1 MPLIDLEV
9 GMTEED
15 DTFVSPVN
23 RQLQEEESNQ
33 RDGVGEDLGEGFEAT
48 ALMGGVRRAGDE
60 GQAALDQYNLDNPL
74 DREENSF
81 NRPGMTVGQMG
92 ATLSGIGAGIIGRSH
107 DSGEEFDKAEHVE
120 MLIEG
125 IPSNYHAEI
134 MDEPT
139 LEAAQRARARLLADF
154 ERTRIT
160 AMQFDGQISNVVG
173 SLVDVD
179 APLMLASGGMF
190 GAAKAARLAQI
201 ATRNRHVTGAV
212 QGISGGAQA
221 GLVVGAYDSLIRE
234 SSDEGMLITSV
245 LGGAALGVM
254 LGGIG
259 GDLSRS
265 IDATNQDYLK
275 RFAEDDPTITATDT
289 NTLTAAPA
297 EPLVMNDRI
306 TAAIAQRAADDR
318 AARQSAGRIA
328 NGVGPAD
335 DFAAGSAGA
344 GQRIPDHVREEYDA
358 AVAAGATDAELRAIA
373 GRAAPTRSETLVDPI
388 DRISPTTARI
398 IDHADETQ
406 LLTGAADRKAAD
418 MNWLERISLS
428 SWGAGVGSGF
438 QNRMATSGSV
448 VMNWLG
454 NHVYESASGLNRGEA
469 TSAGLMENYHKRIQS
484 HLLPVQSRMNTWA
497 QANGTTAFGSGYGV
511 SNAGKAAF
519 FREVMLERNARN
531 HGRTHSTDAN
541 VRGAADDFDRAATEA
556 LGIGRGR
563 DGEIAI
569 RGMDNVADNPHYT
582 PQPWNGAKIQAM
594 IASGRVTRDEIVAAV
609 AKGYRQSGMAAAKD
623 ADAVAEAVIRR
634 AQLNNADIDGSVHSL
649 LQADGQEFLRDAL
662 ESNGMSSVEID
673 GIMNRLVG
681 DAADRSKEGFAKS
694 RNEIDMSASIGTTD
708 DLQIVD
714 LLSNDLGGDWQR
726 YTRGLSGSAALAR
739 QGIDSKAARRE
750 VVTAIHAEQRALG
763 EDITPA
769 EELMAMFTHFDGG
782 ATKGWNSLVGGEPA
796 SAGAGVAGV
805 KRMVQLAWLNKL
817 GLVQLG
823 ETGAMMAQ
831 NGMASWMRRGPFARF
846 NAELKAGNEQLLR
859 DVSFLTGDIGQDHK
873 LFADHLN
880 LDEVSNF
887 DAPDLLSRFNKAT
900 SSAAFIQGY
909 TSLFNAVRSS
919 QQKTAALGVMDK
931 VMRTLRD
938 AQQRGEMLD
947 DGTMARMWG
956 DLGLSNDTLMRLDEL
971 IADGTIEF
979 SPEGFVNRL
988 HADRWDSDLQNI
1000 VGVSITR
1007 NINQVVQKSMA
1018 GEQDALMH
1026 TLLGSLLTHLK
1037 TFPMQATQK
1046 QFVRHFRHNDPQAYA
1061 ALMFGFGTALTAS
1074 MIRAQVDGRD
1084 MTAEEHAKRA
1094 FGYSNMTGFIP
1105 MAYDPLMTMMGLD
1118 DKRFNQYGPHAEVS
1132 VPALSWINDAMRT
1145 PGALAK
1151 SVAGTA
1157 DYDDMRAK
1165 RSLPFANT
1173 ILIGD
1178 MMTSIG
1184 QANK

>member
-9 GMTEED
+9 GMTKED

-23 RQLQEEESNQ
+23 RQLKEEESNQ
-33 RDGVGEDLGEGFEAT
+33 RDNPFSDLAAGFEST
-48 ALMGGVRRAGDE
+48 ALAGGIRRAGEE
-60 GQAALDQYNLDNPL
+60 GTAALEQYNLDNPL
-74 DREENSF
+74 DREVNSYG
-81 NRPGMTVGQMG
+81 RPGMTTGQMG
-92 ATLSGIGAGIIGRSH
+92 AALGGIGKGLVGGSH

-120 MLIEG
+120 ELIEG
-125 IPSNYHAEI
+125 IPSNYHASI

-139 LEAAQRARARLLADF
+139 LEAAQRARSRILEDF
-154 ERTRIT
+154 EAARIT
-160 AMQFDGQISNVVG
+160 GMQFDGQVNNILG
-173 SLVDVD
+173 SLIDVD

-190 GAAKAARLAQI
+190 GAAKAARIAQI
-201 ATRNRHVTGAV
+201 ATKNRHVTGAV

-221 GLVVGAYDSLIRE
+221 GLIVGAYDMLVRD
-234 SSDEGMLITSV
+234 SSDEGMLITSILGGAV
-245 LGGAALGVM
+245 LGGTLGAV
-254 LGGIG
+254 G
-259 GDLSRS
+259 GDMSRS

-297 EPLVMNDRI
+297 EPLIVDVD
-306 TAAIAQRAADDR
+306 A
-318 AARQSAGRIA
+318 
-328 NGVGPAD
+328 
-335 DFAAGSAGA
+335 FAAGSAGA
-344 GQRIPDHVREEYDA
+344 GQRIPDHVRKEYDD
-358 AVAAGATDAELRAIA
+358 AVAAGASDEALRAIA
-373 GRAAPTRSETLVDPI
+373 GRDAPTRSETLVDPI
-388 DRISPTTARI
+388 DRVSPTTARI

-406 LLTGAADRKAAD
+406 LLTGAKDRKTAD
-418 MNWLERISLS
+418 MNWLERMSLS
-428 SWGAGVGSGF
+428 SWGTGVGSGF

-454 NHVYESASGLNRGEA
+454 NHIYESASGLNRGEA

-484 HLLPVQSRMNTWA
+484 HLLPMQSRMSTWA
-497 QANGTTAFGSGYGV
+497 QANGTTAFGSGYGI
-511 SNAGKAAF
+511 SNNGRAAF
-519 FREVMLERNARN
+519 YREVMLERNARN
-531 HGRTHSTDAN
+531 HGRTHSTDVN

-569 RGMDNVADNPHYT
+569 RGMDDVADNPHYT
-582 PQPWNGAKIQAM
+582 PQQWNGAKIQAM
-594 IASGRVTRDEIVAAV
+594 IAAGRATRSEIVAAV

-634 AQLNNADIDGSVHSL
+634 AELNNADVDGSVHSL
-649 LQADGQEFLRDAL
+649 LQADGQEFLRDSL
-662 ESNGMSSVEID
+662 ERNGMSAVEVE
-673 GIMNRLVG
+673 GIMTRLVG

-694 RNEIDMSASIGTTD
+694 RNEIDMSASIGATD

-782 ATKGWNSLVGGEPA
+782 ATKGWSSLVGGDPA
-796 SAGAGVAGV
+796 AAGTGVAGL

-831 NGMASWMRRGPFARF
+831 NGMASWMRRGPFANF
-846 NAELKAGNEQLLR
+846 NAQLKAGNEQLLR

-880 LDEVSNF
+880 LDEVSAH
-887 DAPDLLSRFNKAT
+887 DSSSLMGRFNKIT

-919 QQKTAALGVMDK
+919 QQQTAALGVMDK

-956 DLGLSNDTLMRLDEL
+956 DLGLSNDTLMRLDDL

-988 HADRWDSDLQNI
+988 HADKWDSDLQNI

-1018 GEQDALMH
+1018 GEQDAWMH
-1026 TLLGSLLTHLK
+1026 TGLGSLLTHLK

-1074 MIRAQVDGRD
+1074 MIRAQVDGKD
-1084 MTAEEHAKRA
+1084 MTAAEHGKRA

-1105 MAYDPLMTMMGLD
+1105 MGFDPIMTMMGLD

-1132 VPALSWINDAMRT
+1132 VPVMSWVNDAMRV

-1151 SVAGTA
+1151 SAAGNA

-1165 RSLPFANT
+1165 RALPFANT

>member
-1 MPLIDLEV
+1 MPEPDFDKDIEK
-9 GMTEED
+9 ED
-15 DTFVSPVN
+15 SPFVSLVN

-33 RDGVGEDLGEGFEAT
+33 IDNPLLDLKAGFDAT
-48 ALMGGVRRAGDE
+48 AGAAGVRRAADE
-60 GQAALDQYNLDNPL
+60 GQASLDDHLESNPEDAKAPTITVDGVERRSRATMQPDAVFAALK
-74 DREENSF
+74 
-81 NRPGMTVGQMG
+81 
-92 ATLSGIGAGIIGRSH
+92 GIGKGLLGFSY
-107 DSGEEFDKAEHVE
+107 DNGEEFDKAEHVE
-120 MLIEG
+120 ALIEG
-125 IPSNYHAEI
+125 IPSTYHADI
-134 MDEPT
+134 MNEPT
-139 LEAAQRARARLLADF
+139 LEAAQRARARLLEDL
-154 ERTRIT
+154 ERSRIT
-160 AMQFDGQISNVVG
+160 SMQFDGQVNNVLG

-190 GAAKAARLAQI
+190 GAAKTARAVNI
-201 ATRNRHVTGAV
+201 ATKNKRVVGAV
-212 QGISGGAQA
+212 QGVSGGAQS
-221 GLVVGAYDSLIRE
+221 GLIVGAYDSFVRE
-234 SSDEGMLITSV
+234 SSDEGMLITSI
-245 LGGAALGVM
+245 LGGAALGGV
-254 LGGIG
+254 LGGVVG
-259 GDLSRS
+259 GDLSGS
-265 IDATNQDYLK
+265 IDATHQDYLK
-275 RFAEDDPTITATDT
+275 RYIEDDSTITATDT
-289 NTLTAAPA
+289 NTLTAAPK
-297 EPLVMNDRI
+297 EPLVPIVDE
-306 TAAIAQRAADDR
+306 
-318 AARQSAGRIA
+318 
-328 NGVGPAD
+328 
-335 DFAAGSAGA
+335 FAAGSAGA
-344 GQRIPDHVREEYDA
+344 AQLIPDHVRQEYDD
-358 AVAAGATDAELRAIA
+358 AVTAGATDAELRAIA
-373 GRAAPTRSETLVDPI
+373 AKPEPTRSTTLVDPI

-406 LLTGAADRKAAD
+406 LLTGAKDRKAAD
-418 MNWLERISLS
+418 KNWLERLSLS
-428 SWGAGVGSGF
+428 SWAAGVGSGF
-438 QNRMATSGSV
+438 HNKMATSDSV

-454 NHVYESASGLNRGEA
+454 NHVYESASGLNRGES
-469 TSAGLMENYHKRIQS
+469 TSAGLMEVYHKRIQT
-484 HLLPVQSRMNTWA
+484 HLLPLQSRMTSWA
-497 QANGTTAFGSGYGV
+497 QANGTTAFGSGYGI
-511 SNAGKAAF
+511 SNKGKEAF

-531 HGRTHSTDAN
+531 HGRTHSTDPH

-556 LGIGRGR
+556 LVIGRGR
-563 DGEIAI
+563 DGEISI
-569 RGMDNVADNPHYT
+569 RGMAEVADNPHYT
-582 PQPWNGAKIQAM
+582 PQKWNGAKIQA
-594 IASGRVTRDEIVAAV
+594 IITAGRATREEIVAAV
-609 AKGYRQSGMAAAKD
+609 AMGYRQSGMAAAKD

-634 AQLNNADIDGSVHSL
+634 AQLNNADIDSSVHSL

-662 ESNGMSSVEID
+662 ERNGMSSVEVD

-694 RNEIDMSASIGTTD
+694 RNEIDMSASIGMD
-708 DLQIVD
+708 PDLQIVD

-739 QGIDSKAARRE
+739 QGIDSKAARKE

-782 ATKGWNSLVGGEPA
+782 ATKGWNSLVGGDPA

-831 NGMASWMRRGPFARF
+831 NGMASWMRRGPLAHF
-846 NAELKAGNEQLLR
+846 NAQLKAGNEQLLS
-859 DVSFLTGDIGQDHK
+859 DVSFLIGAIGMDHK

-900 SSAAFIQGY
+900 SSAAFVQGY

-931 VMRTLRD
+931 VFRTLRD
-938 AQQRGEMLD
+938 AQKRGEPLD

-956 DLGLSNDTLMRLDEL
+956 DLGLSRDTLMRLDDL
-971 IADGTIEF
+971 ISDGTIEF

-988 HADRWDSDLQNI
+988 HADRWDSDLQDI
-1000 VGVSITR
+1000 VGVSVTR

-1018 GEQDALMH
+1018 GEQDAWMH
-1026 TLLGSLLTHLK
+1026 TGLGSLLTHLK

-1046 QFVRHFRHNDPQAYA
+1046 QFVRHFRHNDPEAYA
-1061 ALMFGFGTALTAS
+1061 AVMFGFGTALTAS
-1074 MIRAQVDGRD
+1074 MIRAQIDGKD

-1094 FGYSNMTGFIP
+1094 FGYSNMTGFLP

-1132 VPALSWINDAMRT
+1132 VPAISWVNDAMRT
-1145 PGALAK
+1145 PGALAN

-1173 ILIGD
+1173 ILFGD
-1178 MMTSIG
+1178 MITSIG
-1184 QANK
+1184 QSNK

>member
-23 RQLQEEESNQ
+23 RQLKEEESNQ
-33 RDGVGEDLGEGFEAT
+33 RDNPFSDLIAGFEST
-48 ALMGGVRRAGDE
+48 ALAGGIRRAGEE
-60 GQAALDQYNLDNPL
+60 GTAALEQYNLDNPL
-74 DREENSF
+74 DREVNSYG
-81 NRPGMTVGQMG
+81 RPGMTTGQMG
-92 ATLSGIGAGIIGRSH
+92 AALGGIGKGLIGRSY

-120 MLIEG
+120 ALIEG
-125 IPSNYHAEI
+125 IPSNYHAAI

-139 LEAAQRARARLLADF
+139 LAAAQRARARLLEDF
-154 ERTRIT
+154 EAARIT
-160 AMQFDGQISNVVG
+160 GMQFDGQVNNLLG
-173 SLVDVD
+173 SFVDVD
-179 APLMLASGGMF
+179 APLMLLSGGMF

-221 GLVVGAYDSLIRE
+221 GLVVGAYDAIVRE
-234 SSDEGMLITSV
+234 SSDEGMLITSI
-245 LGGAALGVM
+245 LGGAALGGT
-254 LGGIG
+254 LGAVG
-259 GDLSRS
+259 GDMSRS

-297 EPLVMNDRI
+297 EPLVP
-306 TAAIAQRAADDR
+306 
-318 AARQSAGRIA
+318 
-328 NGVGPAD
+328 VVD

-358 AVAAGATDAELRAIA
+358 AVAAGASDEALRAIA
-373 GRAAPTRSETLVDPI
+373 GRDAPTRSETLVDPI
-388 DRISPTTARI
+388 DRISPTSARI

-418 MNWLERISLS
+418 KNWLERLSLS
-428 SWGAGVGSGF
+428 SWGAGVGTGF

-484 HLLPVQSRMNTWA
+484 HLLPIQSRMSTWA
-497 QANGTTAFGSGYGV
+497 QENGTTAFGSGYGI
-511 SNAGKAAF
+511 SNNGRAAF
-519 FREVMLERNARN
+519 YREVMLERNARN
-531 HGRTHSTDAN
+531 HGRTHSADPHI
-541 VRGAADDFDRAATEA
+541 RGAADDLDKAATEA

-582 PQPWNGAKIQAM
+582 PQQWSGAKLQAM
-594 IASGRVTRDEIVAAV
+594 IASGRVTRAEIIAAV
-609 AKGYRQSGMAAAKD
+609 AKGYRQSGMAAGKD

-634 AQLNNADIDGSVHSL
+634 AELNNADVDSSVHSL
-649 LQADGQEFLRDAL
+649 LQADGQEFLRDSL
-662 ESNGMSSVEID
+662 ERNGMSAVEVD

-750 VVTAIHAEQRALG
+750 VVTAIHAEQRSLG

-782 ATKGWNSLVGGEPA
+782 ATKGWSKLVGGDPA
-796 SAGAGVAGV
+796 AAGAGVAGV

-831 NGMASWMRRGPFARF
+831 NGMASWMRRGPFAYF
-846 NAELKAGNEQLLR
+846 NAQLKAGNEQLLR

-880 LDEVSNF
+880 LDEVSDF

-919 QQKTAALGVMDK
+919 QQQTAALGVMDK

-938 AQQRGEMLD
+938 AQQRGEQLD

-956 DLGLSNDTLMRLDEL
+956 DLGLSNDTLMRLNDL

-988 HADRWDSDLQNI
+988 HADKWDSDLQNI

-1018 GEQDALMH
+1018 GEQDAWMH
-1026 TLLGSLLTHLK
+1026 TGLGSLLTHLK

-1046 QFVRHFRHNDPQAYA
+1046 QFVRHFRHNDPEAYA

-1105 MAYDPLMTMMGLD
+1105 MAVDPLMTMMGLD
-1118 DKRFNQYGPHAEVS
+1118 DKRFNQYGPHSEVS
-1132 VPALSWINDAMRT
+1132 VPALSWINDAMRV

-1151 SVAGTA
+1151 SAAGNA

-1165 RSLPFANT
+1165 RALPFANT
-1173 ILIGD
+1173 ILIGE

>member
-23 RQLQEEESNQ
+23 RQLKEEESNQ
-33 RDGVGEDLGEGFEAT
+33 RDNPFLDIAEGFKST
-48 ALMGGVRRAGDE
+48 ALAGGIRRAGQE
-60 GQAALDQYNLDNPL
+60 GAAALEQYNLDNPL
-74 DREENSF
+74 DRAPTTG
-81 NRPGMTVGQMG
+81 RPGMTTGQMG
-92 ATLSGIGAGIIGRSH
+92 ATLKGIGKGLIGGSH
-107 DSGEEFDKAEHVE
+107 DSGEAFDKAEHVE
-120 MLIEG
+120 ALIEG
-125 IPSNYHAEI
+125 IPSNYHAAI

-139 LEAAQRARARLLADF
+139 LEAAQRARARILEDF
-154 ERTRIT
+154 EAARIT
-160 AMQFDGQISNVVG
+160 GMQFDGQVNNLLG

-179 APLMLASGGMF
+179 APLMFATGGMF
-190 GAAKAARLAQI
+190 GAAKTARLAQI
-201 ATRNRHVTGAV
+201 ATKNKHVTGAV

-221 GLVVGAYDSLIRE
+221 GAIVGAYDSIVRE
-234 SSDEGMLITSV
+234 SSDEGMFITSI
-245 LGGAALGVM
+245 LGGAALGGV
-254 LGGIG
+254 LGGAIG

-289 NTLTAAPA
+289 NTLTAAPS
-297 EPLVMNDRI
+297 EPLVV
-306 TAAIAQRAADDR
+306 A
-318 AARQSAGRIA
+318 
-328 NGVGPAD
+328 VD

-344 GQRIPDHVREEYDA
+344 GQRIPEHVREEYDA

-373 GRAAPTRSETLVDPI
+373 GREAPTRSETLVDPI

-406 LLTGAADRKAAD
+406 LLTGAKDRKDAD
-418 MNWLERISLS
+418 KNWLERMSLS
-428 SWGAGVGSGF
+428 SWGKGVGSGF
-438 QNRMATSGSV
+438 QNKMATSGSV

-484 HLLPVQSRMNTWA
+484 FLLPMQSRMNTWA
-497 QANGTTAFGSGYGV
+497 QSNGTTAFGSGYGI
-511 SNAGKAAF
+511 SNKGKEAF
-519 FREVMLERNARN
+519 YREVMLERNARN
-531 HGRTHSTDAN
+531 HGRTHSTDPH

-582 PQPWNGAKIQAM
+582 PQKWSGAKIRDM
-594 IASGRVTRDEIVAAV
+594 IASGRVTRADIVAAV
-609 AKGYRQSGMAAAKD
+609 AKGYRQSGMSAGKD

-634 AQLNNADIDGSVHSL
+634 SELNDADVDGSVHSL
-649 LQADGQEFLRDAL
+649 LQADGQEFLRDSL
-662 ESNGMSSVEID
+662 ERNGLSVVEID

-694 RNEIDMSASIGTTD
+694 RNEIDMSASIGDTD

-739 QGIDSKAARRE
+739 QGIDSKAARKE
-750 VVTAIHAEQRALG
+750 VVTAIHAEQRSLG
-763 EDITPA
+763 EEITPT

-782 ATKGWNSLVGGEPA
+782 ATKGWSKLVGGDPA
-796 SAGAGVAGV
+796 SAGAGVAGI
-805 KRMVQLAWLNKL
+805 KRLVQLAWLNKL

-831 NGMASWMRRGPFARF
+831 NGMASWMRRGPFAHF
-846 NAELKAGNEQLLR
+846 NEQLKAGNEQLLR

-880 LDEVSNF
+880 LDEVSNY
-887 DAPDLLSRFNKAT
+887 DAPDMLSRFNKWS
-900 SSAAFIQGY
+900 SSAAFVQGY

-919 QQKTAALGVMDK
+919 QQQTAALGVMDK

-938 AQQRGEMLD
+938 AQQRGEQLD

-956 DLGLSNDTLMRLDEL
+956 DLGLSNATLMRLDDL

-979 SPEGFVNRL
+979 SPDGFVNRL
-988 HADRWDSDLQNI
+988 HADKWDGDLQNI

-1018 GEQDALMH
+1018 GEQDAWMH
-1026 TLLGSLLTHLK
+1026 SGIGSLLTHLK

-1046 QFVRHFRHNDPQAYA
+1046 QFVRHFRHNDPEAYA

-1074 MIRAQVDGRD
+1074 IIRAQIDGRD

-1105 MAYDPLMTMMGLD
+1105 MAYDPVMTMMGLD
-1118 DKRFNQYGPHAEVS
+1118 DKRFNQYGPHAEVT
-1132 VPALSWINDAMRT
+1132 VPAMSWINDAMRV

-1151 SVAGTA
+1151 SAAGVA

-1165 RSLPFANT
+1165 RALPFANT
-1173 ILIGD
+1173 ILFGE

>member
-1 MPLIDLEV
+1 MPEPDFDKDFEKEY
-9 GMTEED
+9 TP
-15 DTFVSPVN
+15 FVSLVN
-23 RQLQEEESNQ
+23 RQLKEEESNQ
-33 RDGVGEDLGEGFEAT
+33 RDNPLLDLKSGFEAT
-48 ALMGGVRRAGDE
+48 ALAGGARRAGAE
-60 GQAALDQYNLDNPL
+60 GTAALEQYNRDNPL
-74 DREENSF
+74 DRAPTTG
-81 NRPGMTVGQMG
+81 RPGMTLGQMG
-92 ATLSGIGAGIIGRSH
+92 ATLKGVGKGLIGRSH

-125 IPSNYHAEI
+125 IPSNYHPEI

-139 LEAAQRARARLLADF
+139 LEAAQRARAHILADF
-154 ERTRIT
+154 EEKRIT
-160 AMQFDGQISNVVG
+160 GMQFDGQVNNILG

-190 GAAKAARLAQI
+190 GAAKTARLAQI
-201 ATRNRHVTGAV
+201 ATKNKHVTGAV

-221 GLVVGAYDSLIRE
+221 GLIVGAYDSLVRE
-234 SSDEGMLITSV
+234 SSDEGMLITSI
-245 LGGAALGVM
+245 LGGAALGGM
-254 LGGIG
+254 LGGAIG

-289 NTLTAAPA
+289 NTLTAAPK
-297 EPLVMNDRI
+297 EPFVPI
-306 TAAIAQRAADDR
+306 
-318 AARQSAGRIA
+318 
-328 NGVGPAD
+328 VD

-344 GQRIPDHVREEYDA
+344 VQRIPDHVRQEYDD
-358 AVAAGATDAELRAIA
+358 AVTAGATDAELRAIA
-373 GRAAPTRSETLVDPI
+373 ARPEPTRSETLVDPI

-406 LLTGAADRKAAD
+406 LLTGAKDRKAED
-418 MNWLERISLS
+418 KNWLERASLS
-428 SWGAGVGSGF
+428 SWGTGVGSGF

-454 NHVYESASGLNRGEA
+454 NHVYESASGLNRGES
-469 TSAGLMENYHKRIQS
+469 TSAALMELYHRRIS
-484 HLLPVQSRMNTWA
+484 THLLPLQSRMTSWA
-497 QANGTTAFGSGYGV
+497 QANGTTAFGSGYGI
-511 SNAGKAAF
+511 SNKGKEAF

-582 PQPWNGAKIQAM
+582 PQQWNGSKIQAM
-594 IASGRVTRDEIVAAV
+594 IASGRVTRAEIVAAV

-694 RNEIDMSASIGTTD
+694 RNEIDMSASIGMD
-708 DLQIVD
+708 PDLQIVD

-726 YTRGLSGSAALAR
+726 YTRGLSGSAGLAR

-763 EDITPA
+763 EEITPA

-782 ATKGWNSLVGGEPA
+782 ATKGWSKLVGGDPA
-796 SAGAGVAGV
+796 AAGSGVAGV
-805 KRMVQLAWLNKL
+805 KRMVQLAWMNKL
-817 GLVQLG
+817 GLVQAS
-823 ETGAMMAQ
+823 ETGAMIAQ
-831 NGMASWMRRGPFARF
+831 NGMASWIRRGPFAHF
-846 NAELKAGNEQLLR
+846 NEQLKAGNEQLLR
-859 DVSFLTGDIGQDHK
+859 DVSFITGDIGQDHK

-880 LDEVSNF
+880 LDEVSNY

-938 AQQRGEMLD
+938 AQQRGEPLD

-956 DLGLSNDTLMRLDEL
+956 DLGLSNDTLMRLDDL

-1018 GEQDALMH
+1018 GEQDAWMH
-1026 TLLGSLLTHLK
+1026 TGLGSLLTHLK
-1037 TFPMQATQK
+1037 TFPLQATQK

-1061 ALMFGFGTALTAS
+1061 AVMFGFGTALTAS
-1074 MIRAQVDGRD
+1074 MIRAQVDNKD

-1132 VPALSWINDAMRT
+1132 VPALSWTNDAMRV

-1173 ILIGD
+1173 ILFGD

>member
-1 MPLIDLEV
+1 MPEPDFDKDIEK
-9 GMTEED
+9 ED
-15 DTFVSPVN
+15 APFVSLVN
-23 RQLQEEESNQ
+23 RQLKEEESNQ
-33 RDGVGEDLGEGFEAT
+33 RDNPLLDFVEGHLGT
-48 ALMGGVRRAGDE
+48 AFAGGVRRGVDE
-60 GQAALDQYNLDNPL
+60 GQAALNDYTEANP
-74 DREENSF
+74 EAAEA
-81 NRPGMTVGQMG
+81 PTITVDGVERRSRATMQPDAVR
-92 ATLSGIGAGIIGRSH
+92 ATLKGIFKGLIGGSH

-125 IPSNYHAEI
+125 IPSNYHADI

-139 LEAAQRARARLLADF
+139 LEGAQRARARLLEDF
-154 ERTRIT
+154 ERERIT
-160 AMQFDGQISNVVG
+160 SMQFDGQMMNLAG

-190 GAAKAARLAQI
+190 GAAKTARLAQL
-201 ATRNRHVTGAV
+201 ATRNKHVTGAV

-221 GLVVGAYDSLIRE
+221 GLIVGAYDSLVRE
-234 SSDEGMLITSV
+234 SSDEGMLITSI
-245 LGGAALGVM
+245 LGGAALGGV

-289 NTLTAAPA
+289 TTLTAAPA
-297 EPLVMNDRI
+297 EPLVP
-306 TAAIAQRAADDR
+306 
-318 AARQSAGRIA
+318 
-328 NGVGPAD
+328 VAD

-373 GRAAPTRSETLVDPI
+373 SRAAPTRSETLVDPI

-406 LLTGAADRKAAD
+406 LLTGAKDRKAAD
-418 MNWLERISLS
+418 MNWLERMSLS
-428 SWGAGVGSGF
+428 SWGTGVGSGF

-484 HLLPVQSRMNTWA
+484 HLLPIQSRMNTWA

-519 FREVMLERNARN
+519 FREVRLERNARN

-541 VRGAADDFDRAATEA
+541 VRGAADDFDKAATEA
-556 LGIGRGR
+556 LVIGRGR
-563 DGEIAI
+563 DGEISI

-582 PQPWNGAKIQAM
+582 PQKWNGAKIQSM

-609 AKGYRQSGMAAAKD
+609 AMGYRQAGMAAAKD

-694 RNEIDMSASIGTTD
+694 RNEIDISASIGMD
-708 DLQIVD
+708 PDLQIVD

-782 ATKGWNSLVGGEPA
+782 ATKGWSKLVGGDPA
-796 SAGAGVAGV
+796 SAGAGVAGI

-831 NGMASWMRRGPFARF
+831 NGMASWMRRGPLANF
-846 NAELKAGNEQLLR
+846 NAQLKAGNEQLLR

-873 LFADHLN
+873 IFADHLN
-880 LDEVSNF
+880 LDEVSNY
-887 DAPDLLSRFNKAT
+887 DAPDLLSRFNKIT

-919 QQKTAALGVMDK
+919 QQQTAALGVMDK

-956 DLGLSNDTLMRLDEL
+956 DLGLSNDTLMRLDDL
-971 IADGTIEF
+971 IANGTIEF

-988 HADRWDSDLQNI
+988 HADRWDSDLQDI

-1018 GEQDALMH
+1018 GEQDAWMH
-1026 TLLGSLLTHLK
+1026 TGLGSLLTHLK

-1074 MIRAQVDGRD
+1074 MIRAQIDGRD

-1132 VPALSWINDAMRT
+1132 VPALSWINDAMRVF

-1165 RSLPFANT
+1165 RALPFANT